1 MSGLAKVQL
10 SKMIESFNEIKD
22 RMEPKTSGKSRI
34 VNIGQNRPP
43 TAWGSLV
50 RILLS

>member
-1 MSGLAKVQL
+1 MSGLAMVKL

-22 RMEPKTSGKSRI
+22 RIEPKTSRKSRI
-34 VNIGQNRPP
+34 VNIDQNRPP

-50 RILLS
+50 RTLLS